1 MWWEDPYETKKN
13 IESEKTKK
21 TNNSTSSTQQL
32 KVRDS
37 NANVLTTDKINE
49 LKGHIDCDYLDK
61 ARIAEVKPKKNYQ
74 NFIFS

>member
-1 MWWEDPYETKKN
+1 MRQKKN

-21 TNNSTSSTQQL
+21 TNNSTSTTQQL

-37 NANVLTTDKINE
+37 NANALTTDKLNE
-49 LKGHIDCDYLDK
+49 LKGHIDCDYSDK
-61 ARIAEVKPKKNYQ
+61 ARIAEVKPKNNYQ